1 MRTALPFLLAM
12 TLVCSAN
19 SQEPQHVLLN
29 SDIVNMCK
37 SGIGDA
43 TIILTIQKSSTKFD
57 TGPDALIQLKSAG
70 VSDAVLNAM
79 LASPGNSAQPS
90 QQDCSQALDKLL
102 STYGTAD
109 KIASLTASRY
119 VSTSVTSNESG
130 TKTNRLERVT
140 IWSGSI
146 RATLQPTAGE
156 GEGSTVVVTPEFNYM
171 IAGKMTTLIPPAVL
185 QDLQGSLRLDPLY
198 IAKRRDEYSC
208 LSAGTEQIGGV
219 STTKLKIASS
229 AVQGQFNQD
238 TNTGRLVRITSTSA
252 NGPTTT
258 DLSDWRLVDGV
269 YIPFKRHFVSS
280 TATTD
285 VTLSDYQINPSID
298 PSWFQPISGQVAASL
313 TFKVL
318 QSESVPY
325 TAQTNGG
332 ISTACDISGS
342 TDTTMTTSTYGNTTY
357 GSATT
362 TPNLRMNCRTSDN
375 SIRWQHVLNAM
386 FVQASDGNAYI
397 IACDR
402 AWAWSKCVPLK
413 AGDTFLAKRTN
424 KGFEVQFS
432 NAKGKEKEATY
443 SILQSKAR
451 R

>member
-1 MRTALPFLLAM
+1 MRTALLILLAM
-12 TLVCSAN
+12 ILISTAN
-19 SQEPQHVLLN
+19 SQEPQHVLTN
-29 SDIVNMCK
+29 SDIVNMSK

-43 TIILTIQKSSTKFD
+43 TIILTIQRSSTKFD
-57 TGPDALIQLKSAG
+57 ASPDALIQLKSAG

-102 STYGTAD
+102 STFGTPD

-119 VSTSVTSNESG
+119 LSTSVSSNASG
-130 TKTNRLERVT
+130 SKTNRLERVT

-156 GEGSTVVVTPEFNYM
+156 GTTVVVTPEFNYM
-171 IAGKMTTLIPPAVL
+171 IAGKMTTLIPAAIL
-185 QDLQGSLRLDPLY
+185 QDVQSSLRLDPIY
-198 IAKRRDEYSC
+198 IAKHRDEYSC
-208 LSAGTEQIGGV
+208 VSAGTEQIGSV
-219 STTKLKIASS
+219 STTKLKIGSS

-238 TNTGRLVRITSTSA
+238 TNTGRLVRITATNA

-269 YIPFKRHFVSS
+269 YVPFRRHFVSS
-280 TATTD
+280 TATND
-285 VTLSDYQINPSID
+285 VTVSEYQINPSID
-298 PSWFQPISGQVAASL
+298 PSWFQPISGEVAASL

-325 TAQTNGG
+325 TVQTNGG

-357 GSATT
+357 GNATT

-375 SIRWQHVLNAM
+375 SIRWKHILNAM
-386 FVQASDGNAYI
+386 FVQGSDGNAYI

-402 AWAWSKCVPLK
+402 AWAWSKCVPLR
-413 AGDTFLAKRTN
+413 AGETFLAKRTN

-443 SILQSKAR
+443 SILQSKALR
-451 R
+451 

>member
-1 MRTALPFLLAM
+1 MRPALLILLAM
-12 TLVCSAN
+12 TLICTAN
-19 SQEPQHVLLN
+19 SQEPQHVLSN
-29 SDIVNMCK
+29 SDVVNMAK

-43 TIILTIQKSSTKFD
+43 TIILTIQRSSTKFD
-57 TGPDALIQLKSAG
+57 TSPDALIQLKSAG
-70 VSDAVLNAM
+70 LSDAVLNAM

-109 KIASLTASRY
+109 KLASLTASRY
-119 VSTSVTSNESG
+119 VSTSVISNASG
-130 TKTNRLERVT
+130 TKTNHLERVT

-146 RATLQPTAGE
+146 RATLQPTA

-171 IAGKMTTLIPPAVL
+171 IAGKMTTLIPPAIL
-185 QDLQGSLRLDPLY
+185 QDLQSSLRLDPLY
-198 IAKRRDEYSC
+198 IAKHRDEYSC
-208 LSAGTEQIGGV
+208 VSAGTEQIGSV
-219 STTKLKIASS
+219 STTKLNIASS

-238 TNTGRLVRITSTSA
+238 TNTGRLVRTTATSA

-280 TATTD
+280 TATNDFT
-285 VTLSDYQINPSID
+285 VSDYQINPSID
-298 PSWFQPISGQVAASL
+298 PSWFQPISGQMAASL

-318 QSESVPY
+318 QAESVPY
-325 TAQTNGG
+325 TVQTNGG

-342 TDTTMTTSTYGNTTY
+342 ADTTMTTSTYGNTTY
-357 GSATT
+357 GNATT

-402 AWAWSKCVPLK
+402 AWAWSKCVPLR
-413 AGDTFLAKRTN
+413 AGDTFLAKRTG

-443 SILQSKAR
+443 SILQSKALR
-451 R
+451 

>member
-1 MRTALPFLLAM
+1 MRPALLILLAM
-12 TLVCSAN
+12 TLICTAN
-19 SQEPQHVLLN
+19 SQEPQHVLSN
-29 SDIVNMCK
+29 SDIVNMAK

-43 TIILTIQKSSTKFD
+43 TIILTIQRSSTKFD
-57 TGPDALIQLKSAG
+57 TSPDALIQLKSAG
-70 VSDAVLNAM
+70 LSDAVLNAM

-90 QQDCSQALDKLL
+90 QQDCSGALDKLL

-109 KIASLTASRY
+109 KLASLTASRY
-119 VSTSVTSNESG
+119 VSTSVISNASG
-130 TKTNRLERVT
+130 SKTNHLERVT

-146 RATLQPTAGE
+146 RATLQPTA

-171 IAGKMTTLIPPAVL
+171 IAGKMTTLIPPAIL
-185 QDLQGSLRLDPLY
+185 QDLQSSLRLDPLY
-198 IAKRRDEYSC
+198 IAKHRDEYSC
-208 LSAGTEQIGGV
+208 VSAGTEQIGSV
-219 STTKLKIASS
+219 STTKLMIASS

-238 TNTGRLVRITSTSA
+238 TNTGRLVRTTATSA

-280 TATTD
+280 TATNDFT
-285 VTLSDYQINPSID
+285 VSDYQINPSID

-325 TAQTNGG
+325 TVQTNGG

-342 TDTTMTTSTYGNTTY
+342 ADTTMTTSTYGNTTY
-357 GSATT
+357 GNATT

-402 AWAWSKCVPLK
+402 AWAWSKCVPLR
-413 AGDTFLAKRTN
+413 AGDTFLAKQTG

-443 SILQSKAR
+443 SILQSKALR
-451 R
+451 

>member
-1 MRTALPFLLAM
+1 MRPALLVLLAM
-12 TLVCSAN
+12 TLICSAN
-19 SQEPQHVLLN
+19 AQEPQHILTN
-29 SDIVNMCK
+29 SDIVNMSK

-57 TGPDALIQLKSAG
+57 TSPDALIQLKSAG
-70 VSDAVLNAM
+70 VSDAVLNVM
-79 LASPGNSAQPS
+79 LASPGNSPQPS

-102 STYGTAD
+102 STYGTPD
-109 KIASLTASRY
+109 KIASLMASRY
-119 VSTSVTSNESG
+119 VSTSVISNASG
-130 TKTNRLERVT
+130 TQTYRLERVT
-140 IWSGSI
+140 MFPGSI
-146 RATLQPTAGE
+146 RATRQPTAGE
-156 GEGSTVVVTPEFNYM
+156 STTVVVTPEFNYM
-171 IAGKMTTLIPPAVL
+171 IAGKMTTLIPPDTL
-185 QDLQGSLRLDPLY
+185 QDLQSSLRLDPLY
-198 IAKRRDEYSC
+198 IAKHRDEYSC
-208 LSAGTEQIGGV
+208 VSAGTEQIGII

-229 AVQGQFNQD
+229 SVQGQFNQD
-238 TNTGRLVRITSTSA
+238 TNTGRLVRITTSSG
-252 NGPTTT
+252 NGPTST
-258 DLSDWRLVDGV
+258 DFSDWRLVNGV
-269 YIPFKRHFVSS
+269 SIPFKRHFVSS
-280 TATTD
+280 TATNDIT
-285 VTLSDYQINPSID
+285 VSDYQINPSID
-298 PSWFQPISGQVAASL
+298 PSWFQPISGQLAASL

-325 TAQTNGG
+325 TVQTNGG

-357 GSATT
+357 GNATS

-402 AWAWSKCVPLK
+402 AWAWSKCVPLR
-413 AGDTFLAKRTN
+413 AGDTFLAKRTG

-443 SILQSKAR
+443 SVLQSKALR
-451 R
+451 

>member
-1 MRTALPFLLAM
+1 M
-12 TLVCSAN
+12 
-19 SQEPQHVLLN
+19 
-29 SDIVNMCK
+29 
-37 SGIGDA
+37 
-43 TIILTIQKSSTKFD
+43 
-57 TGPDALIQLKSAG
+57 
-70 VSDAVLNAM
+70 
-79 LASPGNSAQPS
+79 
-90 QQDCSQALDKLL
+90 
-102 STYGTAD
+102 
-109 KIASLTASRY
+109 
-119 VSTSVTSNESG
+119 
-130 TKTNRLERVT
+130 
-140 IWSGSI
+140 
-146 RATLQPTAGE
+146 
-156 GEGSTVVVTPEFNYM
+156 VVTPEFNYM
-171 IAGKMTTLIPPAVL
+171 IAGKMTTLIPPAIL
-185 QDLQGSLRLDPLY
+185 HDLQSSLRLDPLY
-198 IAKRRDEYSC
+198 IAKHRDEYSC
-208 LSAGTEQIGGV
+208 VSAGTEQIGSV
-219 STTKLKIASS
+219 STTKLMIASS

-238 TNTGRLVRITSTSA
+238 TNTGRLVRTTATSA

-280 TATTD
+280 TATNDFT
-285 VTLSDYQINPSID
+285 VSDYQINPSID

-325 TAQTNGG
+325 TVQTNGG

-342 TDTTMTTSTYGNTTY
+342 ADTTMTTSTYGNTTY
-357 GSATT
+357 GNATT

-402 AWAWSKCVPLK
+402 AWAWSKCVPLR
-413 AGDTFLAKRTN
+413 AGDTFLAKQTG

-443 SILQSKAR
+443 SILQSKALR
-451 R
+451 

>member
-1 MRTALPFLLAM
+1 MRPALLILLAM
-12 TLVCSAN
+12 TLISAAN
-19 SQEPQHVLLN
+19 SQEPQHVLSN
-29 SDIVNMCK
+29 SDIVNMSK

-43 TIILTIQKSSTKFD
+43 TIILTIQRSSTKFD
-57 TGPDALIQLKSAG
+57 TSPDALIQLKSAG
-70 VSDAVLNAM
+70 VSDTVLNAM
-79 LASPGNSAQPS
+79 LASPSTSAQPS

-102 STYGTAD
+102 STYGAAD
-109 KIASLTASRY
+109 ELASLTASRY
-119 VSTSVTSNESG
+119 VSTSVTSNPSG
-130 TKTNRLERVT
+130 TRTNRLERVT

-146 RATLQPTAGE
+146 RATLQPST

-171 IAGKMTTLIPPAVL
+171 ITGKMTTLIPPTIL
-185 QDLQGSLRLDPLY
+185 QDLQGSLRLDPIY
-198 IAKRRDEYSC
+198 IVKHRNEYSC
-208 LSAGTEQIGGV
+208 VSAGTEQIGGA

-229 AVQGQFNQD
+229 AVQGEFNQD
-238 TNTGRLVRITSTSA
+238 TSTGRLVRITATSA

-258 DLSDWRLVDGV
+258 DLSDWRVVDGV

-280 TATTD
+280 TTTND
-285 VTLSDYQINPSID
+285 VTLSDYQINPLMD

-325 TAQTNGG
+325 TVQTNGG

-342 TDTTMTTSTYGNTTY
+342 SDTTMTTSTYGNTTY
-357 GSATT
+357 GNATT

-402 AWAWSKCVPLK
+402 AWAWSKCVPLR
-413 AGDTFLAKRTN
+413 AGDTFLAKRTG
-424 KGFEVQFS
+424 KGFEVQFT
-432 NAKGKEKEATY
+432 NTKGKEKEATY
-443 SILQSKAR
+443 SVLQSRALR
-451 R
+451 

>member
-1 MRTALPFLLAM
+1 MRPALLILLAM
-12 TLVCSAN
+12 TLICTAR
-19 SQEPQHVLLN
+19 SQEPQHVLSN
-29 SDIVNMCK
+29 SDIVNMAK

-43 TIILTIQKSSTKFD
+43 TIILTIQRSSTKFD
-57 TGPDALIQLKSAG
+57 TSPDALIQLKSAG
-70 VSDAVLNAM
+70 LSDAVLNAM

-90 QQDCSQALDKLL
+90 QQDCSGALDKLL

-109 KIASLTASRY
+109 KLASLTASRY
-119 VSTSVTSNESG
+119 VSTSVISNASG
-130 TKTNRLERVT
+130 SKTNHLERVT

-146 RATLQPTAGE
+146 RATLQPTA

-171 IAGKMTTLIPPAVL
+171 IAGKMTTLIPPAIL
-185 QDLQGSLRLDPLY
+185 QDLQSSLRLDPLY
-198 IAKRRDEYSC
+198 IAKHRDEYSC
-208 LSAGTEQIGGV
+208 VSAGTEQIGSV

-238 TNTGRLVRITSTSA
+238 TNTGRLVRTTATSA

-280 TATTD
+280 TATNDFT
-285 VTLSDYQINPSID
+285 VSDYQINPSID

-325 TAQTNGG
+325 TVQTNGG

-342 TDTTMTTSTYGNTTY
+342 ADTTMTTSTYGNTTY
-357 GSATT
+357 GNATT

-402 AWAWSKCVPLK
+402 AWAWSKCVPLR
-413 AGDTFLAKRTN
+413 AGDTFLAKRTG

-443 SILQSKAR
+443 SILQSKALR
-451 R
+451 

>member
-1 MRTALPFLLAM
+1 M
-12 TLVCSAN
+12 TLICTAN
-19 SQEPQHVLLN
+19 SQEPQHVLSN
-29 SDIVNMCK
+29 SDIVNMSK

-43 TIILTIQKSSTKFD
+43 TIILTIQRSSTKFD
-57 TGPDALIQLKSAG
+57 ASPDGLIRLKSAG
-70 VSDAVLNAM
+70 LSDAVLNAM
-79 LASPGNSAQPS
+79 LASPGASAQPS

-109 KIASLTASRY
+109 KLASLTASRY
-119 VSTSVTSNESG
+119 VSTSVISNASG
-130 TKTNRLERVT
+130 TKTNHLERVT
-140 IWSGSI
+140 ILSGSI
-146 RATLQPTAGE
+146 RATLQPTV

-171 IAGKMTTLIPPAVL
+171 IAGKMTTLIPPAIL
-185 QDLQGSLRLDPLY
+185 QDLQSSLRLDPLY
-198 IAKRRDEYSC
+198 IAKHRDEYSC
-208 LSAGTEQIGGV
+208 VSAETEQIGGV

-238 TNTGRLVRITSTSA
+238 TNTGRLVRVTANSA

-269 YIPFKRHFVSS
+269 YIPFKRHFVNS
-280 TATTD
+280 T
-285 VTLSDYQINPSID
+285 VTNDFTVSDYQINPSID
-298 PSWFQPISGQVAASL
+298 PSWFQPIAGQVAASL

-325 TAQTNGG
+325 AVQTNGG

-342 TDTTMTTSTYGNTTY
+342 ADTTMTTSTYGNTTY
-357 GSATT
+357 GNATT

-402 AWAWSKCVPLK
+402 AWAWSKCVPLR
-413 AGDTFLAKRTN
+413 AGDTFLAKRTD

-443 SILQSKAR
+443 SILQSKAPR
-451 R
+451 